1 MKRLPLSLLWIPIFL
16 GGMACQQVTRNELS
30 GLWEL
35 EHLEVDAVP
44 RSANPTFIEINANN
58 SFAVSRVSGD
68 QVGMY
73 HFDAPVIKFR
83 SEDRSWFN
91 TRWKIKYF
99 REFIILRGLE
109 DGYRGTQLRF
119 KRIEVIPDFA
129 EFEERVVGKW
139 HLYKIR
145 KNGDVE
151 KVSASFQLDREGNYS
166 MEDQNGL
173 LERGRV
179 VINTR
184 HRKLIF
190 EHDQTQWEIWF
201 YGDELRLT
209 NELMGLQYS
218 LRRML

>member
-1 MKRLPLSLLWIPIFL
+1 MKCILLKVL
-16 GGMACQQVTRNELS
+16 GIALLLNVVACQQVTRNELA

-44 RSANPTFIEINANN
+44 RPVQPIFLEVNTNG
-58 SFAVSRVSGD
+58 SFAISRVSGD

-73 HFDAPVIKFR
+73 RFDAPVIKFR

-91 TRWKIKYF
+91 TSWKIKYF
-99 REFIILRGLE
+99 TEFIILRGVE
-109 DGYRGTQLRF
+109 EGYRGTLLRF
-119 KRIEVIPDFA
+119 RRIEAIPDFA
-129 EFEERVVGKW
+129 EFEARVVGKW

-145 KNGDVE
+145 KKGEVE
-151 KVSASFQLDREGNYS
+151 KVSASFELDRDGKYR
-166 MEDQNGL
+166 MEDQEGL
-173 LERGRV
+173 LEKGRV

-209 NELMGLQYS
+209 NEQMGLQYS

>member
-1 MKRLPLSLLWIPIFL
+1 MLRVFWLPIML
-16 GGMACQQVTRNELS
+16 GVVACQQVTTKELA

-44 RSANPTFIEINANN
+44 RSANPTFMEINANS

-73 HFDAPVIKFR
+73 HFDSPLIRFR

-91 TRWKIKYF
+91 TQWKIKYF
-99 REFIILRGLE
+99 KEFIILRGVE
-109 DGYRGTQLRF
+109 EGYRGTQLRF
-119 KRIEVIPDFA
+119 KRIETIPDFA
-129 EFEERVVGKW
+129 EFEERVVGRW
-139 HLYKIR
+139 HMYKIR
-145 KNGDVE
+145 KNGEVE
-151 KVSASFQLDREGNYS
+151 KVSASFTLERNGNYR

-173 LERGRV
+173 LEKGRV
-179 VINTR
+179 IINAR

-190 EHDQTQWEIWF
+190 EHDQTQWAMWF

-209 NELMGLQYS
+209 NEQMGLQYS
-218 LRRML
+218 LRRMP